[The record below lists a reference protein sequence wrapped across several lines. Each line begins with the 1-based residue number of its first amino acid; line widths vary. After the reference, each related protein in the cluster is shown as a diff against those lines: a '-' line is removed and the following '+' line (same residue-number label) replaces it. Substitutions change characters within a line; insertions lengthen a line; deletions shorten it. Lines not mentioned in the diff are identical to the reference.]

1 MTEFANLLSEAD
13 FAALRGVTV
22 RTLQRERAL
31 RKGPAFLKLGR
42 KVYYRRAAIDDW
54 LRAQEQTPVRSEV
67 REGVQ

>member
-67 REGVQ
+67 REGAQ